1 MSSHRREFLRFLAAS
16 PLFAG
21 IPFQQAL
28 TQVAEPLIAN
38 PEDALNVFEFEAVA
52 RQKVPPAHFGY
63 MASGVDDDETLKA
76 NREAFSKYQVR
87 ARRLI
92 DVSRIDMSTELF
104 GVKWESPIAL
114 APVGSTKALYSEGEV
129 GVARA
134 AQAKRTLQVLST
146 QASSS
151 IEDVTTARGGPV
163 WFQLYTTGRFENA
176 QQMVKRAQAAGSPV
190 VCVTVD
196 TPAGRNT
203 ETQSRMRRLDTR
215 QCANCHTGNN
225 GGGRP
230 KPMFDGIDMQ
240 ATGLTSPSLT
250 PNYLKRLKD
259 VTTMKV
265 VVKGIETGE
274 DAAICVEHGAD
285 GIYVS
290 NHGGRSHASGRGTI
304 DCLAEVVKAV
314 NGRVPVV
321 IDGGFRRGSDV
332 FKALA
337 IGANAV
343 FVGRP
348 YLWGA
353 AAFGQPGVE
362 RVIDILRRELNLMMG
377 QCGIRT
383 LKEMTPG
390 VLVKSS

>member
-1 MSSHRREFLRFLAAS
+1 
-16 PLFAG
+16 
-21 IPFQQAL
+21 
-28 TQVAEPLIAN
+28 
-38 PEDALNVFEFEAVA
+38 
-52 RQKVPPAHFGY
+52 
-63 MASGVDDDETLKA
+63 
-76 NREAFSKYQVR
+76 
-87 ARRLI
+87 
-92 DVSRIDMSTELF
+92 
-104 GVKWESPIAL
+104 
-114 APVGSTKALYSEGEV
+114 
-129 GVARA
+129 
-134 AQAKRTLQVLST
+134 
-146 QASSS
+146 
-151 IEDVTTARGGPV
+151 
-163 WFQLYTTGRFENA
+163 
-176 QQMVKRAQAAGSPV
+176 
-190 VCVTVD
+190 
-196 TPAGRNT
+196 
-203 ETQSRMRRLDTR
+203 
-215 QCANCHTGNN
+215 
-225 GGGRP
+225 
-230 KPMFDGIDMQ
+230 MFDGIDMQ

>member
-1 MSSHRREFLRFLAAS
+1 MLSHRREFLRFLAAS

-28 TQVAEPLIAN
+28 SQAAEPLIAN
-38 PEDALNVFEFEAVA
+38 PGDALNVFEFEAVA

-76 NREAFSKYQVR
+76 NRDAFSKYQVR

-104 GVKWESPIAL
+104 GVKWDSPIAL
-114 APVGSTKALYSEGEV
+114 APVGSTKALYAEGEV
-129 GVARA
+129 GVAKA

-176 QQMVKRAQAAGSPV
+176 QQMVKRAQKAGSPV

-203 ETQSRMRRLDTR
+203 ETQARMRRLDTR

-225 GGGRP
+225 GGSRP
-230 KPMFDGIDMQ
+230 KPMFEGIDMSG
-240 ATGLTSPSLT
+240 TGLTSASLT
-250 PNYLKRLKD
+250 PDYLKRLKD
-259 VTTMKV
+259 ITTMKV

-274 DAAICVEHGAD
+274 DAAACVANGAD

-314 NGRVPVV
+314 NGRVPVM

-337 IGANAV
+337 MGANAV
-343 FVGRP
+343 FIGRP

-377 QCGIRT
+377 QCGIRS
-383 LKEMTPG
+383 LKELTPG
-390 VLVKSS
+390 VLVKS